1 MVDIQLQNYIEQM
14 HGAGFTDSH
23 IKRALHE
30 AGWAR
35 DQILHVFG
43 DAVIHIDN
51 LKKYFGD
58 VKAIDDI
65 SFMVE
70 KGEIFGFLGP
80 NGAGKTTTIRC
91 IMDFLRSDN
100 GSIRIAGKDSRQ
112 DSILL
117 KDKIGYLPGAVKLYD
132 QWTGYEHINFARCFT
147 KRKDNADQLAERL
160 NLDLNKKTKNLSSG
174 NRQKLG
180 LVFALMFDPEILI
193 LDEPT
198 LALDPL
204 LQNQVYALLQEASQR
219 GATVFMSSHNLP
231 EVERVCDRV
240 AIIKKGKIV
249 AVDEIKSLQRKHMYS
264 VKVFFEGEKP
274 TQHELEK
281 AGALEIRSMDNGY
294 IIKIKGDVNVFI
306 DVISRYKVHDLNISL
321 ASLEEIF
328 LEFYQE

>member
-14 HGAGFTDSH
+14 HGAGFTDDH

-35 DQILHVFG
+35 DQISHVFG

-91 IMDFLRSDN
+91 IMDFLRSDD

-117 KDKIGYLPGAVKLYD
+117 KDKIGYLPGSVKLYD

-147 KRKDNADQLAERL
+147 KRKDN
-160 NLDLNKKTKNLSSG
+160 
-174 NRQKLG
+174 
-180 LVFALMFDPEILI
+180 
-193 LDEPT
+193 
-198 LALDPL
+198 
-204 LQNQVYALLQEASQR
+204 
-219 GATVFMSSHNLP
+219 
-231 EVERVCDRV
+231 
-240 AIIKKGKIV
+240 
-249 AVDEIKSLQRKHMYS
+249 
-264 VKVFFEGEKP
+264 
-274 TQHELEK
+274 
-281 AGALEIRSMDNGY
+281 
-294 IIKIKGDVNVFI
+294 
-306 DVISRYKVHDLNISL
+306 
-321 ASLEEIF
+321 
-328 LEFYQE
+328 